1 MHFIVIDGSFGE
13 GGGQIIR
20 TAVGLSG
27 ATGQP
32 IEVHNIR
39 AGRPKPGLS
48 YQHLSAIKAVKEL
61 TNARVEGLE
70 IGSGRL
76 SIFPGEVKPG
86 SYSIDIGTA
95 GSVSLVLQ
103 TFLIPAIQSKE
114 EVEVEISGGTDVPF
128 SPPIDYIKKVFLRIL
143 AKMGVNAELELIR
156 RGHYPK
162 GGGKVRLKV
171 NPSTLTGIC
180 IDKRGEFKG
189 ISGISHCTSLPGHI
203 ADRQRDAAYQSIRE
217 RFSRDA
223 MVTAEVS
230 SALGEGTAIV
240 LWAEFEQTV
249 IGASALG
256 KRGKKAEKVGGEA
269 AAKLLAEL
277 KTPATVDAHLG
288 DQLIPYV
295 ALSAGRSSYICRQT
309 SHTKTNLYTTEKIL
323 GKKFKIKQLPG
334 DFVKIDFQNH

>member
-1 MHFIVIDGSFGE
+1 
-13 GGGQIIR
+13 
-20 TAVGLSG
+20 
-27 ATGQP
+27 
-32 IEVHNIR
+32 
-39 AGRPKPGLS
+39 
-48 YQHLSAIKAVKEL
+48 LSAIKAVKEL

-114 EVEVEISGGTDVPF
+114 EVEVEISGG
-128 SPPIDYIKKVFLRIL
+128 IL

-203 ADRQRDAAYQSIRE
+203 ADRQRDAAHQSIRE

-223 MVTAEVS
+223 RITAEVS